1 MIDISHYEAWFI
13 TGSQHLYGPETLEQ
27 VAQHS
32 QQIAEALGSALPIR
46 IVYKD
51 VLTGPDG
58 ITKLVQQANTTE
70 NCVGLIAWRHRK
82 EFNQSY

>member
-32 QQIAEALGSALPIR
+32 QQIAARTRHPAAHQNR
-46 IVYKD
+46 VQARAD
-51 VLTGPDG
+51 GPRPRF
-58 ITKLVQQANTTE
+58 T
-70 NCVGLIAWRHRK
+70 
-82 EFNQSY
+82 S